1 MMLNVSGEARKFL
14 RNFLNTS
21 GQKSKEQ
28 STETTTAKNLPQW
41 QKANLRHYTTNSK
54 SNGNKNGNNN
64 EPQVSQAK
72 KQWKKVRKIGAT
84 ITIWKTGNMQKA
96 NKQ

>member
-1 MMLNVSGEARKFL
+1 MLNVSGEARKFL

-41 QKANLRHYTTNSK
+41 KKAALHSK
-54 SNGNKNGNNN
+54 L
-64 EPQVSQAK
+64 Q
-72 KQWKKVRKIGAT
+72 KQWK
-84 ITIWKTGNMQKA
+84 
-96 NKQ
+96 